1 MARIQSPEITP
12 VLLNK
17 TDLCKS
23 LGISTQAFDKW
34 DVPIHSKKGR
44 ECLYQMSDVVGNRV
58 ANERKK
64 HIAKPDDSGN
74 EDKPNIDFERY
85 RLIKA
90 QADGQELK
98 NRKDDKEVVD
108 VAFCVYVLNRLA
120 AQIAPVLDQIHI
132 RVKRKNP
139 DIPERAIDAVR
150 AEVIKS
156 QNTAASLA
164 DSIEDL
170 LDEYIGSTD

>member
-1 MARIQSPEITP
+1 MARIQPQETAP

-23 LGISTQAFDKW
+23 LGLSTQAFDKW
-34 DVPIHSKKGR
+34 DVPVHSKKGR
-44 ECLYQMSDVVGNRV
+44 ECLYTMADVVANRV

-64 HIAKPDDSGN
+64 HLSKPDEDDP
-74 EDKPNIDFERY
+74 DKPDIDYERW
-85 RLIKA
+85 RLTKA

-98 NRKDDKEVVD
+98 NEKERQEVVE
-108 VAFCVYVLNRLA
+108 VGFCIFVLNRIA
-120 AQIAPVLDQIHI
+120 AQIAPVLDQIHLQ
-132 RVKRKNP
+132 VKRKNP
-139 DIPERAIDAVR
+139 ELPERTIQAIK

-156 QNTAASLA
+156 QNTASKLA
-164 DSIEDL
+164 EGIEDL

>member
-1 MARIQSPEITP
+1 MARIQPQETAP

-44 ECLYQMSDVVGNRV
+44 ECLYTMADVVANRV

-64 HIAKPDDSGN
+64 HLGKPDEDDP
-74 EDKPNIDFERY
+74 DKPDIDYERW
-85 RLIKA
+85 RLTKA

-98 NRKDDKEVVD
+98 NEKERQEVVE
-108 VAFCVYVLNRLA
+108 VGFCTFVLNRIS
-120 AQIAPVLDQIHI
+120 AQIAPVLDQTHI
-132 RVKRKNP
+132 RMKRKYP
-139 DIPERAIDAVR
+139 DIPERYIDAFR
-150 AEVIKS
+150 AEMIKS
-156 QNTAASLA
+156 QNTVAELAAG
-164 DSIEDL
+164 IEDL

>member
-1 MARIQSPEITP
+1 MARIQPQETAP

-23 LGISTQAFDKW
+23 LSISTQAFDKW
-34 DVPIHSKKGR
+34 DVPVHSKKGR
-44 ECLYQMSDVVGNRV
+44 ECLYTMADVVGNRV

-64 HIAKPDDSGN
+64 HISKPDD
-74 EDKPNIDFERY
+74 EDPGKPDIDFERW
-85 RLIKA
+85 RLTRA

-98 NRKDDKEVVD
+98 NEKDRKEVVE
-108 VAFCVYVLNRLA
+108 VLFATFVLNRIA

-132 RVKRKNP
+132 RVKRKFP
-139 DIPERAIDAVR
+139 DIPERTIDAIK

-156 QNTAASLA
+156 QNTAADLA
-164 DSIEDL
+164 EGIEGL
-170 LDEYIGSTD
+170 LDEYIGRAD

>member
-1 MARIQSPEITP
+1 MARIQTPETAA

-44 ECLYQMSDVVGNRV
+44 ECLYTMNDVVGNRV

-64 HIAKPDDSGN
+64 HISKPLDD
-74 EDKPNIDFERY
+74 EDEKPNIDFERY
-85 RLIKA
+85 RLTRA

-98 NRKDDKEVVD
+98 NEKDRKEVVE
-108 VAFCVYVLNRLA
+108 VLFATFVLNRLA

-132 RVKRKNP
+132 RVKRKFP
-139 DIPERAIDAVR
+139 DIPERTIDAIK

-156 QNTAASLA
+156 QNTAADLA
-164 DSIEDL
+164 QGIEDL
-170 LDEYIGSTD
+170 LDEYIGSAD

>member
-1 MARIQSPEITP
+1 MARIPTPEAEP

-34 DVPIHSKKGR
+34 DVPTTSKKGR
-44 ECLYQMSDVVGNRV
+44 ECLYTMADVVGNRV

-64 HIAKPDDSGN
+64 HVSNPAPEDN
-74 EDKPNIDFERY
+74 DKPNIDYERW
-85 RLIKA
+85 RLTKG

-98 NRKDDKEVVD
+98 NEKDRKEVVE
-108 VAFCVYVLNRLA
+108 VAFCSFLLSRIA
-120 AQIAPVLDQIHI
+120 AQISPVLDQIHI
-132 RVKRKNP
+132 RVKRKFP
-139 DIPERAIDAVR
+139 DMPERTIDAIR

-156 QNTAASLA
+156 QNTAAELA
-164 DSIEDL
+164 NGIEDL
-170 LDEYIGSTD
+170 LDEYISSTD

>member
-1 MARIQSPEITP
+1 MARIPTPEAEP

-34 DVPIHSKKGR
+34 DVPFTNKKGR
-44 ECLYQMSDVVGNRV
+44 ECLYTMADVVGNRV

-64 HIAKPDDSGN
+64 HLSNPAPDDN
-74 EDKPNIDFERY
+74 DKPNIDYERW
-85 RLIKA
+85 RLTKG

-98 NRKDDKEVVD
+98 NEKDRKEVVE
-108 VAFCVYVLNRLA
+108 VAFCSFLLSRIA
-120 AQIAPVLDQIHI
+120 AQISPVLDQIHI
-132 RVKRKNP
+132 RVKRKFP
-139 DIPERAIDAVR
+139 DMPERTIDAIR

-156 QNTAASLA
+156 QNTAAELA
-164 DSIEDL
+164 NGIEDL
-170 LDEYIGSTD
+170 LDEYISSTD

>member
-1 MARIQSPEITP
+1 MARIQPQETAP

-34 DVPIHSKKGR
+34 DVPVHSKKGR
-44 ECLYQMSDVVGNRV
+44 ECLYTMADVVANRV

-64 HIAKPDDSGN
+64 HLNKPD
-74 EDKPNIDFERY
+74 EDDPEKPDIDFERW
-85 RLIKA
+85 RLTKA
-90 QADGQELK
+90 QADGQEIK
-98 NRKDDKEVVD
+98 NEKERKEVVE
-108 VAFCVYVLNRLA
+108 VGFCIFVLNRIA
-120 AQIAPVLDQIHI
+120 AQIAPVLDQIHLQ
-132 RVKRKNP
+132 VKRKNP
-139 DIPERAIDAVR
+139 ELPERTIQAIK

-156 QNTAASLA
+156 QNTASILA
-164 DSIEDL
+164 EGIEDL

>member
-1 MARIQSPEITP
+1 MARIQPQETAP

-23 LGISTQAFDKW
+23 LSISTQAFDKW
-34 DVPIHSKKGR
+34 DVPVHSKKGR
-44 ECLYQMSDVVGNRV
+44 ECLYTMADVVGNRV

-64 HIAKPDDSGN
+64 HISKPDD
-74 EDKPNIDFERY
+74 EDPDKPDIDFERW
-85 RLIKA
+85 RLTRA

-98 NRKDDKEVVD
+98 NEKDRKEVVE
-108 VAFCVYVLNRLA
+108 VLFATFVLNRIA

-132 RVKRKNP
+132 RVKRKFP
-139 DIPERAIDAVR
+139 DIPERTIDAIK

-156 QNTAASLA
+156 QNTAADLA
-164 DSIEDL
+164 EGIEGL
-170 LDEYIGSTD
+170 LDEYIVRAD

>member
-1 MARIQSPEITP
+1 MARIQTPDAEP

-44 ECLYQMSDVVGNRV
+44 ECLYTMADVVGNRV

-64 HIAKPDDSGN
+64 HISRPVEDED
-74 EDKPNIDFERY
+74 DKPNIDYERY
-85 RLIKA
+85 RLTKA

-98 NRKDDKEVVD
+98 NEKDRKEVVE
-108 VAFCVYVLNRLA
+108 VAFCSFVLSRIA
-120 AQIAPVLDQIHI
+120 AQISPVLDQIHI
-132 RVKRKNP
+132 RVKRKFP
-139 DIPERAIDAVR
+139 DMPERTVDAIR

-156 QNTAASLA
+156 QNTAAELA
-164 DSIEDL
+164 NGIEDL